1 MFGARNSTRY
11 PGLFY
16 PFKAI
21 FPVLYLIIFYFNL
34 SREEYFGKYAMPK
47 KEPKINDN
55 HLLEMAAELFARLFW
70 RHWLHI
76 KRKSVR
82 TGQRKFKYYKKGLQ
96 LP

>member
-1 MFGARNSTRY
+1 
-11 PGLFY
+11 
-16 PFKAI
+16 
-21 FPVLYLIIFYFNL
+21 
-34 SREEYFGKYAMPK
+34 MPK